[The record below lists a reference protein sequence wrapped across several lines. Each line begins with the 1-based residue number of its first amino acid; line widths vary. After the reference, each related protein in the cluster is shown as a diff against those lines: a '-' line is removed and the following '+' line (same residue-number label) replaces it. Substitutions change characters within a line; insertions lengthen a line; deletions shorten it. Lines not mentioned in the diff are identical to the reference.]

1 MSTPIVY
8 GINYISTLLQ
18 SSGLQLSSSSS
29 ASSILHSSTDPTAS
43 AMSANP
49 ASLLINSSTGR
60 LYRKLDSG
68 SSTNWEQ
75 VSPGVYAIATSTA
88 GNTLTNANTNYFLDF
103 PTTDTDS
110 NSGITGA
117 GSGVNTTYTNTWRY
131 VTPYAGYYCV
141 SSTIECQSATAY
153 NLFSSIYLN
162 GTSTNSGNNTSF
174 AGTFSRTTIASAII
188 KCAKSD
194 AISIGA
200 TSSIATRIQSTTAA
214 SNKVVIWMMCRS

>member
-1 MSTPIVY
+1 MRPALIY
-8 GINYISTLLQ
+8 GIDGISTLLQ
-18 SSGLQLSSSSS
+18 SSGLQLSSSST
-29 ASSILHSSTDPTAS
+29 SSSVLYSLTDPTSS
-43 AMSANP
+43 AISANP
-49 ASLLINSSTGR
+49 GSLLINSSTGR
-60 LYRKLDSG
+60 VYRKTDSG

-75 VSPGVYAIATSTA
+75 VSPAVYAIATSSA
-88 GNTLTNANTNYFLDF
+88 GNTLSVANTNYFLDF
-103 PTTDTDS
+103 PTTDTDT

-131 VTPYAGYYCV
+131 VTPYAGYYCI

-162 GTSTNSGNNTSF
+162 GTSTNSGNNTSY

-200 TSSIATRIQSTTAA
+200 TSSVATRIQSTTAA
-214 SNKVVIWMMCRS
+214 ANKVVIWLMCRS